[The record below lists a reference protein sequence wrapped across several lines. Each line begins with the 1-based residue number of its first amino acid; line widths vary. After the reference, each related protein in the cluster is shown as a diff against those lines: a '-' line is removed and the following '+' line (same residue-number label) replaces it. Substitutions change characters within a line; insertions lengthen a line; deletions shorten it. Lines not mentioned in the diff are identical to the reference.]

1 MTADCVQMNVPNI
14 KLNSSR
20 LYKRVENV
28 TDLCNE
34 LQVERPRHLELS
46 PYAATDALD
55 LLQCLLVDVLG
66 WGNEGRV
73 TRVDPRI
80 LYVLRHSHAED
91 LAGHSDSINVYLLTT
106 EGLTLT
112 SIMTT
117 YTSIRVRTLFGTSNY
132 ITFHDFP

>member
-1 MTADCVQMNVPNI
+1 MTAECVQMNVPKT
-14 KLNSSR
+14 KLNRSR

-55 LLQCLLVDVLG
+55 LLQRLLVDVLG
-66 WGNEGRV
+66 WGDEGRV
-73 TRVDPRI
+73 TRVDPRV

-91 LAGHSDSINVYLLTT
+91 LAGHSDSIHVYLLTT
-106 EGLTLT
+106 ERLTLT
-112 SIMTT
+112 LVMTAS
-117 YTSIRVRTLFGTSNY
+117 TSIS
-132 ITFHDFP
+132 